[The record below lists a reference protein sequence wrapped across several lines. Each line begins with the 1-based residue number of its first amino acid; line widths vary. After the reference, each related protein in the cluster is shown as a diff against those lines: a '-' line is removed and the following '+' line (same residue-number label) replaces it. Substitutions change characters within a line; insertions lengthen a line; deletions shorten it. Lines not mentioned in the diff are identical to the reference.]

1 MSSSSSKPPTKT
13 DPETMTH
20 VDERGAAWM
29 VDVGAKPI
37 SKRVA
42 IASSKVAMSAQAAS
56 AIRANALAKGDC
68 LQVARIA
75 AIQGTKWTSHL
86 IPLCHAIPIDSVEAH
101 FRWLSETELEWKVT
115 VKSTGKTG
123 VEMEALSGA
132 SIAALTVYDMCKA
145 IDRSITIRE
154 ICLIAKS
161 GGERGDYARE
171 IS

>member
-1 MSSSSSKPPTKT
+1 
-13 DPETMTH
+13 
-20 VDERGAAWM
+20 
-29 VDVGAKPI
+29 
-37 SKRVA
+37 
-42 IASSKVAMSAQAAS
+42 
-56 AIRANALAKGDC
+56 
-68 LQVARIA
+68 
-75 AIQGTKWTSHL
+75 L

-154 ICLIAKS
+154 ICLIEKS